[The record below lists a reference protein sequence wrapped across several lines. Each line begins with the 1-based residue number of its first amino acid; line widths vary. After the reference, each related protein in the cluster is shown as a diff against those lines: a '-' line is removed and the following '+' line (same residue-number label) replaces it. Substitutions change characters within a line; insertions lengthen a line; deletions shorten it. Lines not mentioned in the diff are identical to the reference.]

1 MRSRQFLATTL
12 LAGMLFTM
20 GCSNLP
26 FISQRS
32 AQPTPSPSVPSGS
45 PTAPV
50 AAQPAQE
57 SAGNPT
63 QNLPGVS
70 QPTNPSA
77 PVEGGSDTIRIP
89 ASQENLAKLESYR
102 VTINWTMNGKMSDGT
117 KVDTR
122 TTYTQ
127 ALHRPSN
134 TSYTLVI
141 EEKPGTPSNR
151 SEIYSVGD
159 TLYMYQRQDGTEMCS
174 PAMMA
179 GMGNMLRNIIDSMT
193 APVQVG
199 MAQLVNRGETVNGV
213 LTDHYTLDQETINQF
228 GATVEKADLWV
239 ARDGGYL
246 VRYDLTIEVT
256 PNSTGWAD
264 SLRGA
269 DPMSEGTIVYN
280 WSLEDINKT
289 TVTIP
294 STCGE
299 QAVGLDL
306 PLPPGTQV
314 DLAIPNTSMGKVNA
328 SIDSVMAF
336 FKSEYPKLGY
346 NLTYEYGDP
355 QNGYMLTFQKDSRQ
369 VMVQFSTTSDGSV
382 QITLTRN

>member
-1 MRSRQFLATTL
+1 M
-12 LAGMLFTM
+12 
-20 GCSNLP
+20 
-26 FISQRS
+26 
-32 AQPTPSPSVPSGS
+32 
-45 PTAPV
+45 
-50 AAQPAQE
+50 
-57 SAGNPT
+57 
-63 QNLPGVS
+63 
-70 QPTNPSA
+70 
-77 PVEGGSDTIRIP
+77 
-89 ASQENLAKLESYR
+89 
-102 VTINWTMNGKMSDGT
+102 
-117 KVDTR
+117 
-122 TTYTQ
+122 TYTQ

-141 EEKPGTPSNR
+141 EERPGASSNR

-159 TLYMYQRQDGTEMCS
+159 TLYTYQRQDGTELCS

-179 GMGNMLRNIIDSMT
+179 GMGNMLRGIIDSMT

-213 LTDHYTLDQETINQF
+213 LTDRYTLDQETINQF

-246 VRYDLTIEVT
+246 VKYDLTIKVT
-256 PNSTGWAD
+256 PNSSGWAD

-269 DPMSEGTIVYN
+269 APMSEGTIVYN
-280 WSLEDINKT
+280 WLLEDINKT

-299 QAVGLDL
+299 QAVGVDL

-328 SIDSVMAF
+328 SIDSVLAF
-336 FKSEYPKLGY
+336 FKSEYPELGY

-355 QNGYMLTFQKDSRQ
+355 QNGYMLTFQKDSQ
-369 VMVQFSTTSDGSV
+369 EVMVQFSTASDGLV
-382 QITLTRN
+382 QITLTRD